1 MNSIEQLIDVDLAQS
16 LALSFGVR
24 LPKFLTVSGSGKR
37 MPASVLHHRVME
49 SSDPKVLRAACLVLR
64 YAGIEW
70 EELSQK
76 ILKSIADEK
85 THDVFYEMLLAHSA
99 WLCPE
104 DRKLFLHLMKSVQHD
119 VLGTALIVLCE
130 LDGQLNEVERAR
142 IIGEA
147 ERLVKTGSFTEW
159 DTLCDLVDKE
169 ESCVVK
175 ALSSTGRKA
184 ISRERG
190 AGKVLCRYGVVWWRI
205 LRWFQS
211 HGHECTE
218 ELAVELGFSNKVW
231 TSEQKSVW
239 KTLKGVKP
247 VSQTENL
254 RWCLEQGVA
263 AECRVPLDSNR
274 CLQVLEDWGDDG
286 VTILRNSLKNGKRY
300 LDSARV
306 HSDLFEKAFS
316 VWDEGLLPAYQEL
329 KDCIVGCEEYQ
340 AAVSC
345 GTAEAMKWADAPVES
360 KAFELALAE
369 PVEGLEDKW
378 ELWNLAYGEQYLNEN
393 GVKGKV
399 LAILGDECEGQI
411 VDPDWCAELQYWVI
425 KHGDEAR
432 EWAENIGCWVLNG
445 AFKQL
450 GFWNGELHT
459 ELIDDDWNRD
469 DLETAVTL
477 AWGKEAGESAESLP
491 WGIKFNQLPGVWVLD
506 SGEWYSNWCRA
517 VGPELPENW
526 ELVQATNG
534 EVPLRQLKDWDG
546 VEGEDGYRFLGAD
559 FWRDWKGGSLL
570 GLPKQFVKKFA
581 TNPKFLESVVERWSD
596 ECRVLQ
602 PEFWQEIDPTEW
614 QEFPEQLF
622 EEGSVARIGWS
633 PEFVELLDCGVEEQQ
648 VRWDCCGKVL
658 PEEFNWQ
665 LVKSSAIL
673 GARLDCMVYDLWFA
687 NRKLSTDDKV
697 VLISYPF
704 YWTDE
709 TLKYWELVV
718 KLGICGP
725 VEEAG
730 YAIMQKLGMYW
741 LNKEQCCD
749 GKRIFELWKSGK
761 LELVAKEYAH
771 RYGEWAQEC
780 RSAIV
785 AWLNGCEWGR
795 KSRFLAGVG
804 DSFEFD
810 EAVSLAKKMSLNGD
824 DFDLMVLNLL
834 DEAWRLEDGELYRFY
849 PTEDGA
855 LEVLEFSFME
865 NHLTVCESRECWVGL
880 GRVPQIHLVN
890 GAVANV
896 WDGDQIALV

>member
-1 MNSIEQLIDVDLAQS
+1 M
-16 LALSFGVR
+16 
-24 LPKFLTVSGSGKR
+24 
-37 MPASVLHHRVME
+37 
-49 SSDPKVLRAACLVLR
+49 
-64 YAGIEW
+64 
-70 EELSQK
+70 
-76 ILKSIADEK
+76 
-85 THDVFYEMLLAHSA
+85 
-99 WLCPE
+99 
-104 DRKLFLHLMKSVQHD
+104 
-119 VLGTALIVLCE
+119 
-130 LDGQLNEVERAR
+130 
-142 IIGEA
+142 
-147 ERLVKTGSFTEW
+147 
-159 DTLCDLVDKE
+159 
-169 ESCVVK
+169 
-175 ALSSTGRKA
+175 
-184 ISRERG
+184 
-190 AGKVLCRYGVVWWRI
+190 
-205 LRWFQS
+205 
-211 HGHECTE
+211 
-218 ELAVELGFSNKVW
+218 
-231 TSEQKSVW
+231 
-239 KTLKGVKP
+239 
-247 VSQTENL
+247 
-254 RWCLEQGVA
+254 
-263 AECRVPLDSNR
+263 
-274 CLQVLEDWGDDG
+274 
-286 VTILRNSLKNGKRY
+286 
-300 LDSARV
+300 
-306 HSDLFEKAFS
+306 
-316 VWDEGLLPAYQEL
+316 
-329 KDCIVGCEEYQ
+329 
-340 AAVSC
+340 
-345 GTAEAMKWADAPVES
+345 
-360 KAFELALAE
+360 
-369 PVEGLEDKW
+369 
-378 ELWNLAYGEQYLNEN
+378 
-393 GVKGKV
+393 
-399 LAILGDECEGQI
+399 
-411 VDPDWCAELQYWVI
+411 
-425 KHGDEAR
+425 
-432 EWAENIGCWVLNG
+432 NG

-459 ELIDDDWNRD
+459 ELIDDDWNGD

-526 ELVQATNG
+526 ELVRATNG

-622 EEGSVARIGWS
+622 EKGSVARIGWS
-633 PEFVELLDCGVEEQQ
+633 PEFIELLDCGVEEQQ
-648 VRWDCCGKVL
+648 VRWDCYGKVL

-855 LEVLEFSFME
+855 LEVLEFSFKE